1 MTDSEDYKIF
11 PDKNDIITD
20 WVCKGLKYDKAWLD
34 EHLTFGFALKGKMIG
49 GLIFHNYR
57 PRHEIWWTVY
67 SVDKRWCNR
76 RMLKIMFGI
85 AFKAMGC
92 RRISLLV
99 DKSNAA
105 SLNFVKKLGFQQE
118 GILRSFREN
127 GEDCYI
133 LGMLKDEC
141 KWLKLK
147 GEENE

>member
-1 MTDSEDYKIF
+1 
-11 PDKNDIITD
+11 
-20 WVCKGLKYDKAWLD
+20 
-34 EHLTFGFALKGKMIG
+34 
-49 GLIFHNYR
+49 
-57 PRHEIWWTVY
+57 
-67 SVDKRWCNR
+67 
-76 RMLKIMFGI
+76 MFGI

>member
-1 MTDSEDYKIF
+1 
-11 PDKNDIITD
+11 
-20 WVCKGLKYDKAWLD
+20 
-34 EHLTFGFALKGKMIG
+34 
-49 GLIFHNYR
+49 
-57 PRHEIWWTVY
+57 
-67 SVDKRWCNR
+67 
-76 RMLKIMFGI
+76 MLRIMFGI

-141 KWLKLK
+141 KWLREK
-147 GEENE
+147 GDKNE